1 MVRSIKDQVIGIRS
15 GGLLVVRFFGQGVPN
30 ALPLDGIADPQRERL
45 GHRYVITNDLFAH
58 QLEGAD
64 TTVVEGHRA
73 GAGDAAIA

>member
-1 MVRSIKDQVIGIRS
+1 MVRGIKHQVVGIRS
-15 GGLLVVRFFGQGVPN
+15 GDLLIIRLFGQGVPN

-45 GHRYVITNDLFAH
+45 GRRNVHSDSLFAH
-58 QLEGAD
+58 LLEGAD